1 MALIENLV
9 GKIIQEGRLVLLM
22 PVVVGLY
29 RRGAKEGFY
38 PGERLVHLLLW
49 LMPLGGMILARF
61 GLPLVP
67 LLLLL
72 FGTIAWLRLPAPKG
86 ELRPV
91 AAAR

>member
-1 MALIENLV
+1 MIDARRDLV
-9 GKIIQEGRLVLLM
+9 AAAVFCAA
-22 PVVVGLY
+22 VGLY
-29 RRGAKEGFY
+29 DAFY
-38 PGERLVHLLLW
+38 VWRLVTGG
-49 LMPLGGMILARF
+49 PLVRPGISAFFPDFLVFHAAGRAW

-72 FGTIAWLRLPAPKG
+72 FGMVAWPRLPAPKG